1 MTKGQ
6 EALENLKTLDLDAM
20 ENESPNWGWYYN
32 SKNESKAQM
41 VRKDLVNIEKELKAL
56 QLLKEA
62 YNMGIFSIEKYFI
75 SFVKREIEYVIC
87 DSEDWNRKKV
97 TEEEYKLLKEVLENE
112 TPNNS

>member
-56 QLLKEA
+56 EIIKEK
-62 YNMGIFSIEKYFI
+62 EPDI
-75 SFVKREIEYVIC
+75 SFLLFNLELKHYNSCVWKNQEL
-87 DSEDWNRKKV
+87 
-97 TEEEYKLLKEVLENE
+97 TQEEYDLLKEVLKNE
-112 TPNNS
+112 TNNNS